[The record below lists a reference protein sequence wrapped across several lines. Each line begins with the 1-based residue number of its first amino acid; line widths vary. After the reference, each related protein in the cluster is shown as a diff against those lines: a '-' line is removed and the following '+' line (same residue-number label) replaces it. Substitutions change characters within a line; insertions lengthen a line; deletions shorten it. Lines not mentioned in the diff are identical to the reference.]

1 MLVLAVSTVQMLLE
15 ILQLFHIINCFLINK
30 CRLFASRLF
39 LIISDEVRK
48 GFYYVWTR
56 KL

>member
-30 CRLFASRLF
+30 CLLFASRLF

-48 GFYYVWTR
+48 RFYYVWTR